1 MFGPRVRSYN
11 QKVNKNVKRL
21 ARKSAFSLKAKQQ
34 NITVVEDFQ
43 FDAPKTKSFQAA
55 LSALGIADKK
65 SLWVLGAP
73 NQNVYMSGRN
83 LTSTEVLTNDE
94 LNTYK
99 IMNAQHLVL
108 AESAVAAIEANLSK

>member
-1 MFGPRVRSYN
+1 
-11 QKVNKNVKRL
+11 
-21 ARKSAFSLKAKQQ
+21 
-34 NITVVEDFQ
+34 VVEDFQ

-55 LSALGIADKK
+55 LSALGVADKK

-73 NQNVYMSGRN
+73 NQKVYLSGRN
-83 LTSTEVLTNDE
+83 LKATEVLTNDE

-108 AESAVAAIEANLSK
+108 AESALAAIEANLSK